1 MGGYKGKHDKNRTAK
16 GRQVQRKE
24 FKATVTKVLG
34 GRKEFEQFVRTVCKG
49 VDILSVCYT
58 HISIK
63 VH

>member
-16 GRQVQRKE
+16 GRQGQRKE
-24 FKATVTKVLG
+24 FRATVTKVLG
-34 GRKEFEQFVRTVCKG
+34 GRKEFEQFVKATCNG
-49 VDILSVCYT
+49 VEILSVCCT